1 MEEYEERQNNEDLVT
16 RSKTG
21 KTEERK
27 CKTCG
32 VVEDMEHVLRWCSRY
47 NDIRE
52 KFEMKDN
59 IEIGELLFSGRWDD
73 MLVEV
78 NDRRFE

>member
-1 MEEYEERQNNEDLVT
+1 
-16 RSKTG
+16 
-21 KTEERK
+21 
-27 CKTCG
+27 
-32 VVEDMEHVLRWCSRY
+32 MEHVLRWCSRY

-59 IEIGELLFSGRWDD
+59 IELGELLFNERWDD
-73 MLVEV
+73 MLLEV